1 MDCYIEFS
9 SAKIRE
15 HDKENDYSFDKVEKA
30 LLFWTLRRPYTGTE
44 WAEQKTRHTERN
56 RIATDLLTNNNTC
69 PEESIY
75 QIGIIDESIS
85 GEILDKIATEFFA
98 EIKENSTIRSMKQLS
113 ITVSG

>member
-1 MDCYIEFS
+1 MTKKMITHLKRLNKLYYF
-9 SAKIRE
+9 E
-15 HDKENDYSFDKVEKA
+15 HYADHIQAQNERNK
-30 LLFWTLRRPYTGTE
+30 
-44 WAEQKTRHTERN
+44 KTRHTERN
-56 RIATDLLTNNNTC
+56 RIATDLLMNNKTC

>member
-1 MDCYIEFS
+1 MITHLTGVKKLYYF
-9 SAKIRE
+9 E
-15 HDKENDYSFDKVEKA
+15 HYADHIQAQN
-30 LLFWTLRRPYTGTE
+30 
-44 WAEQKTRHTERN
+44 ERN
-56 RIATDLLTNNNTC
+56 RIVTDLLTNNNTC

>member
-1 MDCYIEFS
+1 MS
-9 SAKIRE
+9 R
-15 HDKENDYSFDKVEKA
+15 
-30 LLFWTLRRPYTGTE
+30 T
-44 WAEQKTRHTERN
+44 KTRHTERN
-56 RIATDLLTNNNTC
+56 RIATDLLTNNKTC